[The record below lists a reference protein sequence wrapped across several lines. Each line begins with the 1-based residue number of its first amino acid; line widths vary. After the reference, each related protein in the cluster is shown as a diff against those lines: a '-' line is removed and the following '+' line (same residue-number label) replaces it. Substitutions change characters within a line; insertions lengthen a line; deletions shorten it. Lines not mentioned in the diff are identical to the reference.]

1 MHTYIERP
9 KIPGV
14 NLGLFYAN
22 NALEEL
28 TLKSVTEDTLART
41 SYLQRRRGG
50 LGIVF
55 LARSNSL
62 VQSNHWL
69 QFKNLVTLPIGC

>member
-28 TLKSVTEDTLART
+28 TLKSVTEDTLALPT
-41 SYLQRRRGG
+41 ASTWGAGNCIPSKVKLVGAKQP
-50 LGIVF
+50 
-55 LARSNSL
+55 LAA
-62 VQSNHWL
+62 VQEL
-69 QFKNLVTLPIGC
+69 NLVTLPIGC

>member
-28 TLKSVTEDTLART
+28 TLKSVTEDTLPRT
-41 SYLQRRRGG
+41 SYLQRRRGVG
-50 LGIVF
+50 GSW
-55 LARSNSL
+55 SNSL